1 MHSVIEQFRDAIR
14 AAGLN
19 PPDVIE
25 ADGKLRRFGTNGKR
39 SDDAGWYIAHDDG
52 IPAGAF
58 GDWRT
63 GLSQTWRADIGRGL
77 TPAEEAAH
85 RERAAAM
92 RQAREAEEAKRRKD
106 AARKAGALW
115 KAGAPAA
122 PDHPY
127 LIRKGVAPVATLREL
142 PGADVARIIGY
153 EPAAKGERLAGRILL
168 APVKI
173 AGKLSTVEMIDA
185 EGRKSALA
193 GGAKAGGFWAAQA
206 LPDDDGAGLCI
217 LIAEGVAT
225 ALSAGEATGHPA
237 IAALSAG
244 QLAPAARAMRE
255 RYPAALLV
263 ILADALKASGEPDPQ
278 AIEAAR
284 TVGALLA
291 VPDFGAERPEGAT
304 DFNDMAA
311 HLGRE
316 AVKRAIEA
324 TIATARPDD
333 ASGDDRPANVD
344 SGGGEAGDVQ
354 SADVTPE
361 ADVTGV
367 TAVQAS
373 NGAARAVTAGESGD
387 VTGVTASPIP
397 GMDERPCFVAL
408 DDWAE
413 SDGRKYRPGVWHFA
427 MKHGRK
433 PDEPPARIEQW
444 VCSPLHVEAVTHD
457 GQEGNFGRLLRF
469 RNTNGRWR
477 EWAMPMELLR
487 ASGEELRGELLA
499 MGVLIDPNAHRPL
512 GKYLQDL
519 TPKRRVRCA
528 LQVGWCGES
537 FVLPDEVIG
546 PNAAAVIFQSG
557 ERGHDEHTRGG
568 TLAGWQTD
576 IAARAVGNPLLALA
590 IAASFAGPLL
600 DRCKAEGGGIHL
612 VGDSST
618 GKTTA
623 IEAACATWGGPNYR
637 RSWRATAN
645 GIEGAAALFN
655 DCLLAL
661 DEISECDPRDVGA
674 IVYALGNGRGKQRA
688 SRTGAARSV
697 TRWRCMV
704 LSSGERMLATAMA
717 EGGRAPKAGQ
727 AVRLLDVPAARRY
740 GAWDTLHGFAD
751 GPALSDAIKRAAATH
766 YGHAG
771 RAFLHRLTHDTRN
784 LAELLE
790 RIKALPDF
798 AADGGE
804 GQDKRAAA
812 RFALVAMAGEL
823 ATEYG
828 LTGWPEGEAVK
839 AAAEAFR
846 AWQAM
851 RGRGNDERRQIP
863 ERVAEFIERHGD
875 SRFSDAD
882 ASGDD
887 AIRVNRAGWWR
898 NTPGGR
904 VYLFNKA
911 AMREALQGFDFKRAL
926 DALQEVG
933 ALPAS
938 SGERSKPERIGRRLV
953 RLYAIHADNL
963 RGGDGA

>member
-1 MHSVIEQFRDAIR
+1 MHSAIEQFREAIR

-19 PPDVIE
+19 PPEVIE

-63 GLSQTWRADIGRGL
+63 GLSQTWRADIGRKL

-115 KAGAPAA
+115 KAGTPAA

-127 LIRKGVAPVATLREL
+127 LTRKGVAPVATLREL
-142 PGADVARIIGY
+142 PAADVARIIGY

-173 AGKLSTVEMIDA
+173 AGRLSTVEMIDG

-206 LPDDDGAGLCI
+206 LPDGDGAGQCI

-225 ALSAGEATGHPA
+225 ALSASEATGHPA

-244 QLAPAARAMRE
+244 QLAAAARAMRE
-255 RYPAALLV
+255 RFPAALLA
-263 ILADALKASGEPDPQ
+263 ILADVQKASGEPDPH
-278 AIEAAR
+278 AIEAACG
-284 TVGALLA
+284 VGAALA

-311 HLGRE
+311 YRGRE
-316 AVKRAIEA
+316 AVKRAIDA
-324 TIATARPDD
+324 PLASARADG
-333 ASGDDRPANVD
+333 ASGDGRPASVD
-344 SGGGEAGDVQ
+344 SEGREARDAQ
-354 SADVTPE
+354 SSDVTPE
-361 ADVTGV
+361 SDVTAV

-373 NGAARAVTAGESGD
+373 TGAVSPVTAGDSAA
-387 VTGVTASPIP
+387 VTGVTAGAIP
-397 GMDERPCFVAL
+397 GIDERPRFVVFDGWL
-408 DDWAE
+408 DT
-413 SDGRKYRPGVWHFA
+413 DGRKYRPGVWYFGV
-427 MKHGRK
+427 KHGRK
-433 PDEPPARIEQW
+433 PDDPPALTEQW

-469 RNTNGRWR
+469 VNTNGRR
-477 EWAMPMELLR
+477 RDWAMPMELLR

-499 MGVLIDPNAHRPL
+499 MGVLIDPNAHRLL
-512 GKYLQDL
+512 GQHLQDL
-519 TPKRRVRCA
+519 TPKRRVHCA
-528 LQVGWCGES
+528 LQVGWCGAS

-546 PNAAAVIFQSG
+546 PAAANVIFQSG
-557 ERGHDEHTRGG
+557 ERGHDEYTRGG
-568 TLAGWQTD
+568 TLAGWQVD

-590 IAASFAGPLL
+590 IAAAFAGPLL
-600 DRCKAEGGGIHL
+600 ARCNAEGGGIHL

-623 IEAACATWGGPNYR
+623 IEAACSVWGGANYR

-661 DEISECDPRDVGA
+661 DEISECDPREVGA

-697 TRWRCMV
+697 ARWRCMV
-704 LSSGERMLATAMA
+704 LSSGERTLATSMA

-727 AVRLLDVPAARRY
+727 AVRLLDVAAARRY

-751 GPALSDAIKRAAATH
+751 GPALSDAIKQAVATH

-771 RAFLHRLTHDTRN
+771 RTFLHRLTHDARN

-798 AADGGE
+798 AADGKE

-812 RFALVAMAGEL
+812 RFALVALAGEL

-828 LTGWPEGEAVK
+828 LTGWPEGEAVN
-839 AAAEAFR
+839 AASEAFR

-882 ASGDD
+882 AGGDD
-887 AIRVNRAGWWR
+887 AMRINRAGWWR
-898 NTPGGR
+898 NTPDGR
-904 VYLFNKA
+904 VYLFNGA
-911 AMREALQGFDFKRAL
+911 AMREALSGFDFRRAL
-926 DALQEVG
+926 DTLQEVG

-938 SGERSKPERIGRRLV
+938 SGERSKPERIGGRVV
-953 RLYAIHADNL
+953 RLFAIHADRL